1 MLKKPTN
8 LNNCKLSK
16 GEKKEEKERKRKG
29 G

>member
-1 MLKKPTN
+1 MLENPTL